1 MSGHDSGIPRPT
13 PPLRGRSWP
22 ADKKWLTEQQSSDL
36 ILSEPTTFFAILLPS
51 LSQQIGL
58 ELVVAGSVLA
68 WFVAPAHQPSL
79 ASSRN
84 LIQCQHKNTNSLIG
98 YA

>member
-1 MSGHDSGIPRPT
+1 MSGHDSGIPCPT

-58 ELVVAGSVLA
+58 ELVVVAGLV
-68 WFVAPAHQPSL
+68 WFVVRPGPPAEL
-79 ASSRN
+79 
-84 LIQCQHKNTNSLIG
+84 G
-98 YA
+98 FF